1 MYKHFWLTNYRGPD
15 SNQEIYE
22 ILKDN
27 IPYGMFDSVTINV
40 DQSRVSCIKNGD
52 EIFAINNANSGCYVY
67 FKISNEPN
75 PRTIYSKEA
84 NTGSNRDFY
93 DISIR
98 GIHITTNAILLDI
111 ISKNYNNY
119 FNYSNSDAMIWY
131 SVQYFPSIAFINK
144 SDDIICI
151 KMNYFAHQ
159 MNNAQSPSTFS
170 NSYFVS
176 SYKYGAGETRSRN
189 FYSYYQNFSNS
200 VILNPVIC
208 TNSKETP
215 VPGVYWLRQ
224 IGNKNTGICRIG
236 GKEYFTNGV
245 FCILNE

>member
-27 IPYGMFDSVTINV
+27 IPYGMVDQVTINV

-52 EIFAINNANSGCYVY
+52 EIFAINNANNACYVY

-75 PRTIYSKEA
+75 PRTIYEKA
-84 NTGSNRDFY
+84 TNTGGNFSNV
-93 DISIR
+93 SVR

-111 ISKNYNNY
+111 ISKNYDNNS
-119 FNYSNSDAMIWY
+119 NYSTDCTRYYA
-131 SVQYFPSIAFINK
+131 VQYFPSIAFINK
-144 SDDIICI
+144 GDDIICI
-151 KMNYFAHQ
+151 KMDYFAHT
-159 MNNAQSPSTFS
+159 MNNYNAPAIFS
-170 NSYFVS
+170 SGYIVS

>member
-27 IPYGMFDSVTINV
+27 IPYGMFDQVTINV

-52 EIFAINNANSGCYVY
+52 EIFAINNASNACYVY

-75 PRTIYSKEA
+75 PRTIYDSNS
-84 NTGSNRDFY
+84 NT
-93 DISIR
+93 ISIR
-98 GIHITTNAILLDI
+98 GIHITSNSILLDI
-111 ISKNYNNY
+111 FSKKYELSGSY
-119 FNYSNSDAMIWY
+119 ATDIAKEYA
-131 SVQYFPSIAFINK
+131 VQYFPSIAFINK
-144 SDDIICI
+144 GDDIICI
-151 KMNYFAHQ
+151 KMNYFAHT
-159 MNNAQSPSTFS
+159 MNNYHAPSTFS